1 MPILKAA
8 QEAVLK
14 IDKTQLNIIKSYI
27 NPPNLVVMVLKA
39 CCLLYGYEENWE
51 NSKRYLLGDIRF
63 LEKLIEY
70 DVSTAAEIRFVK
82 LREQYFKKEEFKREY
97 IIKQSEAAG
106 CIYQWLIAI
115 DQYQKVNKIV
125 APKEKKLLVA

>member
-1 MPILKAA
+1 MNEIKVSCQKEYDEAMPILKAA

-63 LEKLIEY
+63 LEKLI
-70 DVSTAAEIRFVK
+70 
-82 LREQYFKKEEFKREY
+82 
-97 IIKQSEAAG
+97 G
-106 CIYQWLIAI
+106 
-115 DQYQKVNKIV
+115 
-125 APKEKKLLVA
+125 KLLLFKSMMSLLLLKLGSSN